1 MYRVQCAHTS
11 ISKCLGV
18 ATVSLEKHDE
28 LCACDS
34 RLRSRNFIYI
44 ALHSLCTPGNV
55 GHNFCV
61 LFVVLLLFAGQMK
74 ERERDRE
81 NLGIYLFIYLPIAL
95 SFLFLCEC

>member
-74 ERERDRE
+74 ERERE
-81 NLGIYLFIYLPIAL
+81 TEKILAFIYLFICP
-95 SFLFLCEC
+95 